1 MGVDK
6 LFEVK
11 NISFSYDDEEIFSDI
26 SFSLDK
32 GDVLCILGPNGT
44 GKTTLIKCLNGLH
57 DISSGEILIKGK
69 NIKKLS
75 FKEISRN
82 IGYIPQTHTP
92 SFPFKVIDVVVMG
105 RAPYLA
111 LTDAPRDKE
120 I

>member
-57 DISSGEILIKGK
+57 DISSGNFLK
-69 NIKKLS
+69 
-75 FKEISRN
+75 
-82 IGYIPQTHTP
+82 
-92 SFPFKVIDVVVMG
+92 
-105 RAPYLA
+105 
-111 LTDAPRDKE
+111 
-120 I
+120 